1 MRAVIL
7 SRPCST
13 AIGIVLDGYCGV
25 LSLGAGSGGGGVCCP
40 AAGPAAMPPASRTK
54 PTERSKRVTGS
65 FGRRRCGSRGRQ
77 VGSIALVFLG
87 LAAGGT
93 EKRLADQIHQVDRQ
107 SVV

>member
-13 AIGIVLDGYCGV
+13 AIGIGLDGYCGV

-54 PTERSKRVTGS
+54 PTERRNRAERSKRVTGS

-87 LAAGGT
+87 LATGGT
-93 EKRLADQIHQVDRQ
+93 ENRLDDQI
-107 SVV
+107 